1 MANLSNII
9 TPTNVLTASSTNTLT
24 NKTINGANN
33 TITNIPVSSAT
44 GTLGVANGGTGAS
57 SLTANNVLLGN
68 GTSAVQVV
76 APGTAGNVLTSNGT
90 TWTSAAAPASA
101 GSITATASGAIS
113 TGNPVVVN
121 SGGTVSAVTATVN
134 TSSVW
139 AQLYSGSDSTA
150 NNAWTGVP
158 QFSYDPTN
166 EIVVVWYRRP
176 SPNTNNLAVKAMRF
190 NSVTGA
196 FQSGAMV
203 DTGYILAGDVSPTF
217 CANPGGAAIHAACLL
232 DFNPYVYVFSL
243 TVDTTTLAITVQSNT
258 FVAANASGPI
268 AIGYNQA
275 VNRIAIQWY
284 NGNNV
289 DNSLTSLAINSSGQL
304 SNNGGQLSVGEPT
317 IFGACFV
324 YEPTQQ
330 RLIYINTP
338 NFNSNWP
345 TAYVITFSGS
355 GNVFMSFAS
364 GSPTTVQSATA
375 PGGILTAS
383 SLGSSQISVNTMT
396 SGGTARFVVGTLSG
410 TTLSWGGFN
419 TTGTTGNIF
428 ESAFNITGTSTYAF
442 QSNGFYQTFTLS
454 GNTAT
459 MGTTRSL
466 GGNGNTVWF
475 LSNSLNV
482 QTVYATTSPNVVSAL
497 YSPLNSNMTANNFI
511 GFSAGTY
518 ANGATATVNTV
529 GSSSNNQ
536 TGLTAGLKYYVAL
549 NGALTTTSGANPY
562 AGVALSSTRILIK
575 G

>member
-44 GTLGVANGGTGAS
+44 GTLGVANGGTGAT

-90 TWTSAAAPASA
+90 TWTSAAAPAAA
-101 GSITATASGAIS
+101 GSITATATGAIS
-113 TGNPVVVN
+113 TGAPVIVN
-121 SGGTVSAVTATVN
+121 SDGTASAVTATVN

-139 AQLYSGSDSTA
+139 TQLYSGSDSTA
-150 NNAWTGVP
+150 NNSWNNNP
-158 QFSYDPTN
+158 QYSYDPTN
-166 EIVVVWYRRP
+166 EIVVFWYRRP
-176 SPNTNNLAVKAMRF
+176 TSNNLAAKAFRF
-190 NSVTGA
+190 RSDGT
-196 FQSGAMV
+196 FQAGAMT
-203 DTGYILAGDVSPTF
+203 DTGYVIITDAPAVF
-217 CANPGGAAIHAACLL
+217 CANPGGAAAHAVCLL
-232 DFNPYVYVFSL
+232 DTNNYFWVFSV
-243 TVDTTTLAITVQSNT
+243 TVNTTTLAITVQSNT
-258 FVAANASGPI
+258 FIGTSGSGPI

-275 VNRIAIQWY
+275 VNRIAVQWY

-289 DNSLTSLAINSSGQL
+289 DNTLTSLAINSSGQL
-304 SNNGGQLSVGEPT
+304 NNNGGQLSVGEPT
-317 IFGACFV
+317 LFGACFV

-355 GNVFMSFAS
+355 GNTAMSFAS
-364 GSPTTVQSATA
+364 VTTVQSTTA

-383 SLGSSQISVNTMT
+383 SLGSSQISVNTIN
-396 SGGTARFVVGTLSG
+396 SGGTGRFVVGTLSG
-410 TTLSWGGFN
+410 TTLSFGGLN
-419 TTGTTGNIF
+419 ITGVTGNLY
-428 ESAFNITGTSTYAF
+428 ESAFNITGTPTYAF

-459 MGTTRSL
+459 LGTTRSL
-466 GGNGNTVWF
+466 GGFGNTVWF

-482 QTVYATTSPNVVSAL
+482 QTFYYTSSPNVFSAL
-497 YSPLNSNMTANNFI
+497 YTPLNSNLTANNFI

-518 ANGATATVNTV
+518 SNGATATVNTV

-536 TGLTAGLKYYVAL
+536 TGLTAGLKYYVGL
-549 NGALTTTSGANPY
+549 SGALTTSTGTNPY